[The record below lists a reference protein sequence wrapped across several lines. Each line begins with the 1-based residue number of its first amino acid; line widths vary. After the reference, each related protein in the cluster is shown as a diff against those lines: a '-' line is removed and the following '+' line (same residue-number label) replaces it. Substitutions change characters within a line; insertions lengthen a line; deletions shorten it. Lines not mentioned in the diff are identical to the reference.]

1 MMKVLRPTKLM
12 AAAALALGVLASP
25 LAHASK
31 DVTFA
36 VSIALE
42 TLDPYNT
49 NSTLN
54 QAVGKS
60 YYEGLFEFDKDLKI
74 QKVLATDY
82 SVSDNGLEYT
92 FKLRPNVKFQD
103 GTDFN
108 AEAVKINFDRPANPD
123 NRLSR
128 YIQFSVIEKID
139 VVDPLT
145 VKITLKKPFSAFIN
159 ALAHPAAM
167 MISPTALKKYGK
179 DIGFHPVGTGP
190 FEFVEW
196 KPAEYLKVKKFAGYW
211 NQGKPKVDTI
221 TFRTVTD
228 NNTRA
233 AVVQTGEAH
242 FAFPVPFEQAAVLAK
257 NDKLDVV
264 DHKNSIMARYLS
276 MNTQVKPFNDVR
288 VRQAINYAINKQALA
303 KVAFNGYATVVDG
316 VVPQGVDFAHKTGPW
331 EHNPAKARELLK
343 EAGYPNGFET
353 QLWSAYNDGTSVKV
367 VQFLQQQL
375 QQVGIKTSVEVL
387 ESGQRVQRVQQ
398 VQKPE
403 DAKVRL
409 YYAGWSSSTGEADWG
424 LRPLLTTGAFP
435 PVLNNVSYYSNA
447 KVDAGVQEALATTDR
462 AKKAEIYKNVQ
473 ETIWNDAPWAFLV
486 TQNNVYV
493 KSKNLSGVYV
503 EPDTSFWFGDIDLK
517 Q

>member
-1 MMKVLRPTKLM
+1 M
-12 AAAALALGVLASP
+12 A
-25 LAHASK
+25 K
-31 DVTFA
+31 T
-36 VSIALE
+36 E
-42 TLDPYNT
+42 
-49 NSTLN
+49 
-54 QAVGKS
+54 
-60 YYEGLFEFDKDLKI
+60 
-74 QKVLATDY
+74 
-82 SVSDNGLEYT
+82 
-92 FKLRPNVKFQD
+92 
-103 GTDFN
+103 
-108 AEAVKINFDRPANPD
+108 
-123 NRLSR
+123 
-128 YIQFSVIEKID
+128 
-139 VVDPLT
+139 VVDPHT
-145 VKITLKKPFSAFIN
+145 VRITLKEPFSAFIN

-167 MISPTALKKYGK
+167 MISPAALQKYGK
-179 DIGFHPVGTGP
+179 EIGFHPVGTGP
-190 FEFVEW
+190 FKFVEW
-196 KPAEYLKVKKFAGYW
+196 KPAEYLKVEKFDGYW
-211 NQGKPKVDTI
+211 RKGYPKVDTL

-233 AVVQTGEAH
+233 AVVQTGEAQ
-242 FAFPVPFEQAAVLAK
+242 FAFPIPYEQAAVLAK

-276 MNTQVKPFNDVR
+276 MNTRVKPFDNVK

-316 VVPQGVDFAHKTGPW
+316 VVPQGVDFAYKIGQWPYD
-331 EHNPAKARELLK
+331 PAKARALLK

-353 QLWSAYNDGTSVKV
+353 SLWSAYNDGTSVKV

-375 QQVGIKTSVEVL
+375 AQVGIKASVEVL

-403 DAKVRL
+403 DAKVRM

-424 LRPLLTTGAFP
+424 LRPLLSTAAFP
-435 PVLNNVSYYSNA
+435 PVMNNISYYSTP
-447 KVDAGVQEALATTDR
+447 KVDDSLMKALATTDR
-462 AKKAEIYKNVQ
+462 SEKAELYKNAQ